1 MTKKYVKD
9 VLQEM
14 LDTVNS
20 FPDDADILAVDLGSV
35 RRPTIQVWNSPAKYA
50 LPGEKAETRAVKN
63 YPGDVVQ
70 IVERGKIDILRYISS
85 GPTAG
90 EVAK

>member
-1 MTKKYVKD
+1 MTTEYVKKI
-9 VLQEM
+9 LQEM

-20 FPDDADILAVDLGSV
+20 FPDDADILAVDLGTV

-50 LPGEKAETRAVKN
+50 LPGETVETRAVKD

-85 GPTAG
+85 GPTAE